1 VSVVLEAVKVA
12 LDPSPAQE
20 RLLLSH
26 AGAARFA
33 FNAGLAHVQEAIE
46 AGVKPEWSFY
56 SLVRWWNANKNTLA
70 VGDDGVP
77 WWAENSKE
85 AANTGLR
92 SLAAALS
99 NWAKS
104 RKGQRKG
111 KRVGFPRFRAKD
123 RATPRFAYTTGRFGL
138 IDGDPKALRLP
149 RIGRVH
155 CMENVAARVG
165 GACVL
170 RMTVSRRAGRWYASL
185 TVERDDKPVTKP
197 PRGGAVGVDLGV
209 KTLAT
214 LSDGTVIENPRYLR
228 KSERRLKMAQ
238 KALSRKVKGSNRR
251 AKARAKV
258 ARIHAHVANQRQD
271 AIHKATTMIAQ
282 TYLHISVE
290 DLNVVG
296 MVKNHR
302 LAKAVSDAS
311 FGEFRRQL
319 DYKTARTGAA
329 LHVVDRWYPSSKTCS
344 KCGRVK
350 AKLSLAERVYRCDG
364 CGLVMDRDLNAA
376 VNILVAG
383 SAPETQNAH
392 GETVKRGNR
401 SGCATLDSVKCEPS
415 RGDNRVRLGADERKH
430 VLQAKSSSLQRYST
444 GAW

>member
-1 VSVVLEAVKVA
+1 MAFEAVKVA
-12 LDPSPAQE
+12 LDSSPAQE

-33 FNAGLAHVQEAIE
+33 FNAGLAHVKEALE
-46 AGVKPEWSFY
+46 AGDKPEWSFY
-56 SLVRWWNANKNTLA
+56 SLRKWWNSNKDTLA
-70 VGDDGVP
+70 VDADGTP
-77 WWAENSKE
+77 WWSENSKE
-85 AANTGLR
+85 AYSSGIEA
-92 SLAAALS
+92 LAKGLS
-99 NWAKS
+99 NWVKS
-104 RKGQRKG
+104 RKGARKG
-111 KRVGFPRFRAKD
+111 RRVGFPRFKAKD
-123 RATPRFAYTTGRFGL
+123 KAVPKFTYRAGSFGL
-138 IDGDPKALRLP
+138 VQGDPKALKLP

-155 CMENVAARVG
+155 CMENVAERVG
-165 GACVL
+165 DARVL
-170 RMTVSRRAGRWYASL
+170 RMTVSRRAGRWFAAL

-214 LSDGTVIENPRYLR
+214 LSDGTVIENPRRLAS
-228 KSERRLKMAQ
+228 SERRLKMAQ
-238 KALSRKVKGSNRR
+238 KALSRKVKGSRRR

-319 DYKTARTGAA
+319 EYKTARTGAT
-329 LHVVDRWYPSSKTCS
+329 LHVIDRWYPSSKTCS

-392 GETVKRGNR
+392 GGTVSRGGQH
-401 SGCATLDSVKCEPS
+401 GCATQVPAKCEPS
-415 RGDNRVRLGADERKH
+415 SHSPVA
-430 VLQAKSSSLQRYST
+430 
-444 GAW
+444 